1 MPMKPKSNKHDRRSY
16 SNTHGPAWRELDDA
30 QEQERA
36 KNMPGVAQGTV
47 QSCTPYHNEN
57 RPNLNS
63 GVRKTAKPKVF
74 TPSNIEYSVIKA
86 LEPVLQARDG
96 TIYSFSDW
104 TLSGDGAV
112 IVLPN
117 GQEFWFTIT
126 ARLLPFFG
134 VFRR

>member
-1 MPMKPKSNKHDRRSY
+1 MPMKPKPNKHDRRSY
-16 SNTHGPAWRELDDA
+16 SNTHGGPWRELDNA

-36 KNMPGVAQGTV
+36 KNMPGVAQYPNG
-47 QSCTPYHNEN
+47 PYHNEN
-57 RPNLNS
+57 RQGPNS

-74 TPSNIEYSVIKA
+74 TPSNIEGSVIKA

-117 GQEFWFTIT
+117 GQEFWLTIT
-126 ARLLPFFG
+126 EAK
-134 VFRR
+134 

>member
-1 MPMKPKSNKHDRRSY
+1 MPMKPKPNKHDRRSY
-16 SNTHGPAWRELDDA
+16 SNTHGPAWRELDNA
-30 QEQERA
+30 QEQDRA
-36 KNMPGVAQGTV
+36 KQMPGVPPTQYPNGTV
-47 QSCTPYHNEN
+47 QSCTPDHDEN
-57 RPNLNS
+57 RQGPNS

-74 TPSNIEYSVIKA
+74 TPSNIEASVIKA

-117 GQEFWFTIT
+117 GQEFWLTIT
-126 ARLLPFFG
+126 EAK
-134 VFRR
+134 

>member
-1 MPMKPKSNKHDRRSY
+1 MPMKPKPNKHDRRSY
-16 SNTHGPAWRELDDA
+16 RPTQDGNAWRELDRA
-30 QEQERA
+30 QDHTKQ
-36 KNMPGVAQGTV
+36 MPGRV
-47 QSCTPYHNEN
+47 QQNNGGLPADTQHNNEIK
-57 RPNLNS
+57 PKHYS

-117 GQEFWFTIT
+117 GQEFWLTIT
-126 ARLLPFFG
+126 EAK
-134 VFRR
+134 

>member
-1 MPMKPKSNKHDRRSY
+1 MPMKPKPNKHDRRSY
-16 SNTHGPAWRELDDA
+16 SNTHGPAWRENDNA
-30 QEQERA
+30 EQT
-36 KNMPGVAQGTV
+36 KQMPGVLPTQYP
-47 QSCTPYHNEN
+47 SHNEN
-57 RPNLNS
+57 RQGLNS

-117 GQEFWFTIT
+117 GQEFWLTIKE
-126 ARLLPFFG
+126 AK
-134 VFRR
+134 

>member
-1 MPMKPKSNKHDRRSY
+1 MMPMKPKPNKHDRRSY
-16 SNTHGPAWRELDDA
+16 RASQDGGDRA
-30 QEQERA
+30 QEQT
-36 KNMPGVAQGTV
+36 KPMPGTPQYPNGTV
-47 QSCTPYHNEN
+47 QRCTPYHNEN
-57 RPNLNS
+57 SQGLNS

-86 LEPVLQARDG
+86 LEPVLQAREG

-117 GQEFWFTIT
+117 GQEFWLTIT
-126 ARLLPFFG
+126 EAK
-134 VFRR
+134 

>member
-1 MPMKPKSNKHDRRSY
+1 MPMKPKPNKHDRRSY
-16 SNTHGPAWRELDDA
+16 RASQDRGDRA
-30 QEQERA
+30 QEYP
-36 KNMPGVAQGTV
+36 NGTV
-47 QSCTPYHNEN
+47 QGCAAYHNEN
-57 RPNLNS
+57 SQGLNS

-117 GQEFWFTIT
+117 GQEFWLTIT
-126 ARLLPFFG
+126 EAK
-134 VFRR
+134 

>member
-1 MPMKPKSNKHDRRSY
+1 MAQLALRQWLSVWPLL
-16 SNTHGPAWRELDDA
+16 TH
-30 QEQERA
+30 
-36 KNMPGVAQGTV
+36 
-47 QSCTPYHNEN
+47 
-57 RPNLNS
+57 
-63 GVRKTAKPKVF
+63 KTAKPKVF

-117 GQEFWFTIT
+117 GQEFWLTIT
-126 ARLLPFFG
+126 EAK
-134 VFRR
+134 